1 MFKVQS
7 AMQTLVS
14 FAQKFLSRLV
24 GVAAVAL
31 LFSGIA
37 SAQNAVLA
45 GTKTIWLTNAQGDKV
60 QWGTVVF
67 DPPVGE
73 KQKFAVNPS
82 PDLREHFLAMRP
94 FKCLAGPRQQL
105 CWFPYTQV
113 AQEIVGNDFTP
124 LEYALMFLHTK
135 PAALHVNSGNGLYY
149 RLARSECGLVGH
161 LHDVDM
167 DPIVVPRNDRERPI
181 KPAMLSVGESSSHW
195 LPILLIE

>member
-1 MFKVQS
+1 
-7 AMQTLVS
+7 MQTLIS
-14 FAQKFLSRLV
+14 TALKFFLHLA
-24 GVAAVAL
+24 GVVAL
-31 LFSGIA
+31 SLTFSSVA
-37 SAQNAVLA
+37 SAQSMALT
-45 GTKTIWLTNAQGDKV
+45 GTKTIWLTNAQGEKV

-67 DPPVGE
+67 EPPAGE

-113 AQEIVGNDFTP
+113 AQEIVGNDTTP

-149 RLARSECGLVGH
+149 RLTRTERGFTGA

-181 KPAMLSVGESSSHW
+181 KPAMLSVAEPASHW
-195 LPILLIE
+195 LPVLLIE

>member
-1 MFKVQS
+1 
-7 AMQTLVS
+7 MQCPVFSHLTFLLRLATMVVLTLL
-14 FAQKFLSRLV
+14 LS
-24 GVAAVAL
+24 GVASGQSTAL
-31 LFSGIA
+31 
-37 SAQNAVLA
+37 Q
-45 GTKTIWLTNAQGDKV
+45 GTKTIWLTNAQGEKV

-67 DPPVGE
+67 EPPAGGR
-73 KQKFAVNPS
+73 QQFAVNPS

-94 FKCLAGPRQQL
+94 FKCLAGARQQL

-149 RLARSECGLVGH
+149 RLQRTEQGFAGQ

-167 DPIVVPRNDRERPI
+167 DPIVVPRDDRERPI
-181 KPAMLSVGESSSHW
+181 KPAMLSVAEPSSHW
-195 LPILLIE
+195 LPVLLIE